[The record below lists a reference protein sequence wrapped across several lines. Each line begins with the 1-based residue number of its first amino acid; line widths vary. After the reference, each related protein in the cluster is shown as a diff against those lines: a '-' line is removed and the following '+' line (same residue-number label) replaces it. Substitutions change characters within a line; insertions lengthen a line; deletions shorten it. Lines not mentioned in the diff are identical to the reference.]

1 MDMENKNKGNN
12 QMKKNF
18 LKLTLKGTKLYIVL
32 ILLLSAIYS
41 RLIVYIPMFI
51 EYALDGI
58 ILGKEEV
65 IPNYIK
71 IFFYSETNI
80 SKILVVSVVL
90 IFVNLS
96 IVLVQYLKNKINIQ
110 FNLKINRNVKKII
123 LEHIPKL
130 NYMQFTNIDKSD
142 VVQRV
147 NNDSTT
153 YSEFFKVQI
162 NMIFDTIFIVIFA
175 IAQTVKLNSEIA
187 IFISVLCFIIIG
199 ISIWYFK
206 TSKPL
211 VEETVQ
217 MNKKVI
223 EKATETIEDSKMIKI
238 FNRTQKEIDDFEILS
253 KKYKKKEIK
262 LSKLRVIYVIG
273 THCIRNFKEPFILLF
288 GGILVVKGEM
298 SLAIISILLTYSTKI
313 LGYIYETVEKFST
326 FNDFRVAYQ
335 KLSRLMSYKEDVETK
350 PDVELKGDINFEN
363 VEIQINN
370 NTILRNLNFT
380 IKQGENVA
388 IVGDNGSGKTIIAKT
403 LIGFY
408 EYTGEIFIGK
418 NNIKD
423 VSKKTLRDYIGTV
436 LQDTFLFTDTIKN
449 NINILEKNV
458 SNEEIINCCKLADI
472 YEDIKGFE
480 ENIDY
485 MIGKGGNNISG
496 GQKQRIAIA
505 RTLLMENQF
514 IVFDDSLSKLDTR
527 TKLKILN
534 NIIEM
539 NKGTIIISHDVEVIK
554 KCDKVLFIND
564 KTIKTGTH
572 QKLMEENSIYQQI
585 IEVSGNKILEEEEY

>member
-350 PDVELKGDINFEN
+350 LDVELKGDINFEN

-380 IKQGENVA
+380 IKQGENAA

-418 NNIKD
+418 SNIKD
-423 VSKKTLRDYIGTV
+423 VSKKSLRDYIGTV

>member
-1 MDMENKNKGNN
+1 
-12 QMKKNF
+12 MKKSF

-71 IFFYSETNI
+71 NFFYSETNI
-80 SKILVVSVVL
+80 SKILVISAVL

-142 VVQRV
+142 VIQRV

-175 IAQTVKLNSEIA
+175 IAQTIKLNSEIA

-211 VEETVQ
+211 VEETVE

-238 FNRTQKEIDDFEILS
+238 FNRTQKEIKDFEILS
-253 KKYKKKEIK
+253 KNYKQKEIK

-335 KLSRLMSYKEDVETK
+335 KLSKLMSYKEDIETK
-350 PDVELKGDINFEN
+350 PDVKLKGDINFEN

-423 VSKKTLRDYIGTV
+423 VSKKSLRDYIATV

-496 GQKQRIAIA
+496 GQKQRIAIG

-564 KTIKTGTH
+564 KTIKIGTH

-585 IEVSGNKILEEEEY
+585 IEVSENKILEEEEY